1 MHSQTPAKAKAS
13 PVRVRPQLPASAAT
27 AAAAE
32 GTQLQ
37 LQQLHTTPPPPPP
50 PPAASACEGGD
61 GFSKSAAKKRGMQ
74 KLLKSAFKRGD
85 NHARASGGGSVSGH
99 GHAADEDAAA
109 AAQDLSRS
117 SSSSTGGSSGR
128 KGRKVGGD
136 SSVDGDHSSRDSLEL
151 QESKNVKGAAA
162 ALRNAKLSH
171 SYEAFPWE
179 RKMRDLLPVASAS
192 GFLSLLLLPRAT
204 DESQTKF
211 HSLEDTL
218 ARAEAWIMSSQMSGV
233 PIVPMN
239 VQTEALLTKICGDVA
254 SSTVNMSSLGD
265 LANMATVSLY
275 GFEDYHGVDIGV
287 VRAIRLWYAPFA
299 GEMAM
304 EIKLQPGDTRLGF
317 AISRTEEGFIYVSSV
332 ADESTPGVASTRSGL
347 LELYRRARRA
357 SKLLVVSRVGG
368 EKVLPW
374 ATAASGDVRCFD
386 TVSLSQRLSLHRHAL
401 RPVTLHFLMWDRLP
415 LAAVLNNNPRP
426 TTVQMVIVQGDG
438 GGERAAA
445 AVGVGGEDDDADEVA
460 FDGDGPEIVLSKDD
474 SDDRSFRFQNIGL
487 PDSWL

>member
-1 MHSQTPAKAKAS
+1 
-13 PVRVRPQLPASAAT
+13 
-27 AAAAE
+27 
-32 GTQLQ
+32 
-37 LQQLHTTPPPPPP
+37 
-50 PPAASACEGGD
+50 
-61 GFSKSAAKKRGMQ
+61 MQ

-85 NHARASGGGSVSGH
+85 HQAPSGAGGGGGSASSG
-99 GHAADEDAAA
+99 GSGGDDEAAAAAA

-128 KGRKVGGD
+128 KGRKGGGRGD
-136 SSVDGDHSSRDSLEL
+136 DGSVDGDLSSRDSLEQQVFIL
-151 QESKNVKGAAA
+151 SMTSHHMQPNHGCKESKNIKGAAA
-162 ALRNAKLSH
+162 ALRNSKLGH
-171 SYEAFPWE
+171 AYEAFPWE
-179 RKMRDLLPVASAS
+179 RKMMDLLPVPGNS

-211 HSLEDTL
+211 HSLDDTL
-218 ARAEAWIMSSQMSGV
+218 ARAEAWVMSSQMSGV

-239 VQTEALLTKICGDVA
+239 MQTEALLTKICGDVA
-254 SSTVNMSSLGD
+254 SSTVNMNSLGD

-287 VRAIRLWYAPFA
+287 VRAIRIWYAPFA
-299 GEMAM
+299 GEMAL

-357 SKLLVVSRVGG
+357 SKLLVVSRVGD

-374 ATAASGDVRCFD
+374 ATATSGDVRCFD

-401 RPVTLHFLMWDRLP
+401 RPVTLHFLMWERLP
-415 LAAVLNNNPRP
+415 LSAVLKGAAAGRP
-426 TTVQMVIVQGDG
+426 ATVQMMIVQQGDEEEQAG
-438 GGERAAA
+438 AGEGGE
-445 AVGVGGEDDDADEVA
+445 DADEVA

>member
-1 MHSQTPAKAKAS
+1 MHSQTPAKPKAS
-13 PVRVRPQLPASAAT
+13 PVRSRPQLPASAA
-27 AAAAE
+27 
-32 GTQLQ
+32 
-37 LQQLHTTPPPPPP
+37 
-50 PPAASACEGGD
+50 
-61 GFSKSAAKKRGMQ
+61 
-74 KLLKSAFKRGD
+74 
-85 NHARASGGGSVSGH
+85 
-99 GHAADEDAAA
+99 AAA
-109 AAQDLSRS
+109 AAAVEPP
-117 SSSSTGGSSGR
+117 GR
-128 KGRKVGGD
+128 KGRKGD
-136 SSVDGDHSSRDSLEL
+136 SSVEGDLSSRDSLEL

-179 RKMRDLLPVASAS
+179 RKMRDLLQVAGAS

-204 DESQTKF
+204 DETQTKF

-218 ARAEAWIMSSQMSGV
+218 ARAESWLMSSQMSGV

-254 SSTVNMSSLGD
+254 SSTVNMNSLGD

-299 GEMAM
+299 GEMAL

-332 ADESTPGVASTRSGL
+332 AEESTPGVASTRSGL

-357 SKLLVVSRVGG
+357 SKLLVVSRVGDD
-368 EKVLPW
+368 KVLPW
-374 ATAASGDVRCFD
+374 ATSTAGDIRGAA
-386 TVSLSQRLSLHRHAL
+386 AA
-401 RPVTLHFLMWDRLP
+401 RP
-415 LAAVLNNNPRP
+415 
-426 TTVQMVIVQGDG
+426 TVQMIVQGDEEG
-438 GGERAAA
+438 GGDA
-445 AVGVGGEDDDADEVA
+445 ADESTDEVD
-460 FDGDGPEIVLSKDD
+460 FDGDGPEIVLSGKDD

>member
-1 MHSQTPAKAKAS
+1 MHSQTPAKPKAS
-13 PVRVRPQLPASAAT
+13 PVRSRPQLPASAA
-27 AAAAE
+27 AAAAAAVE
-32 GTQLQ
+32 PPLQ

-50 PPAASACEGGD
+50 PLMPAGGEVT
-61 GFSKSAAKKRGMQ
+61 GGSKAAKKRGMQ

-85 NHARASGGGSVSGH
+85 HHAPAGASSGGGEQSGD
-99 GHAADEDAAA
+99 DEAAAA

-128 KGRKVGGD
+128 KGRKGD
-136 SSVDGDHSSRDSLEL
+136 SSVEGDLSSRDSLEL

-179 RKMRDLLPVASAS
+179 RKMRDLLQVAGAS

-204 DESQTKF
+204 DETQTKF

-218 ARAEAWIMSSQMSGV
+218 ARAESWLMSSQMSGV

-254 SSTVNMSSLGD
+254 SSTVNMNSLGD

-299 GEMAM
+299 GEMAL

-332 ADESTPGVASTRSGL
+332 AEESTPGVASTRSGL

-357 SKLLVVSRVGG
+357 SKLLVVSRVGDD
-368 EKVLPW
+368 KVLPW
-374 ATAASGDVRCFD
+374 ATSTAGDIRCFD

-401 RPVTLHFLMWDRLP
+401 RPVTLHFLMWERLP
-415 LAAVLNNNPRP
+415 PAAVIRGGAAARP
-426 TTVQMVIVQGDG
+426 TVQMIVQGDEEG
-438 GGERAAA
+438 GGDAAD
-445 AVGVGGEDDDADEVA
+445 ESTDEVA
-460 FDGDGPEIVLSKDD
+460 FDGDGPEIVLSGKDD

>member
-1 MHSQTPAKAKAS
+1 MHSQTPEKAKAS
-13 PVRVRPQLPASAAT
+13 PVGGPLP
-27 AAAAE
+27 
-32 GTQLQ
+32 

-50 PPAASACEGGD
+50 PMMPAAGAEVC
-61 GFSKSAAKKRGMQ
+61 SKAAKHKRGMQ

-85 NHARASGGGSVSGH
+85 HHHPPAGSGGGGASSAGG
-99 GHAADEDAAA
+99 GHAGDEEA

-117 SSSSTGGSSGR
+117 SSSSTGGTSGR
-128 KGRKVGGD
+128 KGRKGGGHGGGDD
-136 SSVDGDHSSRDSLEL
+136 SSVDGDHSSRDSLQL

-179 RKMRDLLPVASAS
+179 RKMRDLLPVPGAS

-218 ARAEAWIMSSQMSGV
+218 ARAEAWLMSSQMSGV

-254 SSTVNMSSLGD
+254 SSTVNMNSLGD

-287 VRAIRLWYAPFA
+287 ARAIRLWYAPFA
-299 GEMAM
+299 GEMAL

-357 SKLLVVSRVGG
+357 SKLLVVSRVGD

-374 ATAASGDVRCFD
+374 ATATSGDVRCFD

-401 RPVTLHFLMWDRLP
+401 RPVTLHFLMWERLP
-415 LAAVLNNNPRP
+415 LAAVLKGAAAARA
-426 TTVQMVIVQGDG
+426 TVQMIVLPPQQGEEQA
-438 GGERAAA
+438 GE
-445 AVGVGGEDDDADEVA
+445 EADEVA
-460 FDGDGPEIVLSKDD
+460 FDADEPEIVLSKDD